1 LRHEGNAM
9 QMIGA
14 LLAPLFGGGTAAATA
29 GTWAAANAG
38 GAIASGVG
46 SGALTLLQGAG
57 SVFGALTTI
66 GSGAAAAVEGQ
77 NEKAQQDF
85 AAKDEFIKGR
95 ETSAA
100 LKAELAKTISNQA
113 VAFAAGGVNLGSVS
127 VGEARKQATHD
138 AEDQLSIAGNQALLR
153 ELQRRRA
160 GRMAAMQGNA
170 AFTGSLFK
178 AGTQIADFGVDVLQ
192 RG

>member
-1 LRHEGNAM
+1 M

-14 LLAPLFGGGTAAATA
+14 LLAPLFGGGTAAAATA
-29 GTWAAANAG
+29 GTAAAAG
-38 GAIASGVG
+38 AAGASVG
-46 SGALTLLQGAG
+46 SSALTFLQGVG

-85 AAKDEFIKGR
+85 AAKDEYIQGQQ
-95 ETSAA
+95 TSAA

-127 VGEARKQATHD
+127 VGEARKQATSD
-138 AEDQLSIAGNQALLR
+138 AESQLSLAGNQALLR
-153 ELQRRRA
+153 ELQRKRA

-170 AFTGSLFK
+170 AAIGSIFK
-178 AGTQIADFGVDVLQ
+178 AGTQIAQFGVDVLQ